1 MSLTLPGI
9 CKEIMGSKALSHS
22 LPHLKPTR
30 ASTPNARI
38 LQMRKLNLA
47 RLNLGCAPHQ
57 TANDG
62 SSAWHVPEGS
72 LFFQI
77 HVFPLPSL
85 HPYLPSEPTT

>member
-1 MSLTLPGI
+1 
-9 CKEIMGSKALSHS
+9 MGSKALSHS
-22 LPHLKPTR
+22 LPYLEPIR
-30 ASTPNARI
+30 ASNPNAPI
-38 LQMRKLNLA
+38 SQMRKLTSA

-77 HVFPLPSL
+77 HILPLPSL